1 MWLVVGVGEVFDA
14 IYENGVLKPLRK
26 VNLKEGERVRVK
38 VEKRISNETF
48 GILKVKLEDI
58 DRCLRELEDEWSVC

>member
-1 MWLVVGVGEVFDA
+1 MVGVGEVFDA

-48 GILKVKLEDI
+48 GI
-58 DRCLRELEDEWSVC
+58 